1 MRVTSVT
8 FLHVDYGCSR
18 GKPWSLHTTV
28 AKLGSIYCGNAENC
42 HQGCS
47 TTLLLATWSGY
58 KKKDLRQKYIKS
70 LDFFCLLLTC
80 EWASKDQESNNG
92 PRVKLFKVAWADSC
106 VVIVTQGSAHATM
119 RSTRTTLPHS
129 IFLSN
134 RNFQILKPG
143 TPNFSTFQSFRTKYS
158 DLIMKVTSFLF
169 VLEPKSK
176 VLD

>member
-1 MRVTSVT
+1 MKHLSLSLSADLCIQSYWLSRLRQASHRKMIQSSALRLRRFKILTCHEGDQCD
-8 FLHVDYGCSR
+8 FLTR
-18 GKPWSLHTTV
+18 RLWMLQRKPWSLHTTV

-92 PRVKLFKVAWADSC
+92 PRVKWFKVA
-106 VVIVTQGSAHATM
+106 
-119 RSTRTTLPHS
+119 
-129 IFLSN
+129 
-134 RNFQILKPG
+134 
-143 TPNFSTFQSFRTKYS
+143 
-158 DLIMKVTSFLF
+158 
-169 VLEPKSK
+169 
-176 VLD
+176 